1 MQRQSWIQK
10 LHEQLPKEEAIIMH
24 EIRLITAQRAVTAAG
39 TPEKIKEALESLQNK
54 VISITIR
61 AHTGN
66 AGFIYVA
73 YEQSAASAAFGY
85 VLSAGEV
92 LPLDVHDIYDG
103 YLDLSKIWIDASVNG
118 DGISYIAFEVI

>member
-1 MQRQSWIQK
+1 
-10 LHEQLPKEEAIIMH
+10 MH
-24 EIRLITAQRAVTAAG
+24 EIKLITNQRVVTTAT
-39 TPEKIKEALESLQNK
+39 TPEKIKEAPEFQQVK

-66 AGFIYVA
+66 AGVIYVA
-73 YEQSAASAAFGY
+73 YEQLAASAAFGY
-85 VLSAGEV
+85 VLAAGET
-92 LPLDVHDIYDG
+92 LTLDVHDIYDG